1 MAHTGAAFTFQAGA
15 RPIEQQTKYRN
26 EPYAANGLP
35 CLITVD
41 PRVFH
46 GSTYSKHRPA
56 EPEVETAKPRRRM
69 PTPRAKEVPLNSL
82 AAPPPK
88 EPRID
93 LELQTAP
100 YLQEV
105 VERPAV
111 SELYTQTDAFLERPR
126 TPPYIPAK
134 TGVDI
139 ETQVEED
146 KLFDFDFEV
155 RPIVAVI
162 VGKTIEQAFMEVH
175 EEEEFATIRRQKEA
189 IEHRRNCDLGDI
201 LRLEET
207 ERRKFEEKQ
216 RRVAER
222 LVYESEQ
229 QEVRSRVAARGFG
242 EFFVSDLIGDALKI
256 LDARGYFYDEVERAI
271 EINFMPWL
279 GQAMGNPEEVRR
291 LSNAIVKR
299 VNDATVAY
307 DDKLRTEIEQQID
320 VTEQKV
326 QTDKNVVLRQMF
338 VEDLASLKIRAAR
351 AAAKPQKDHGEEE
364 DESHADE

>member
-1 MAHTGAAFTFQAGA
+1 MAHSGAALTFQAGA

-26 EPYAANGLP
+26 EPYGANGLA

-56 EPEVETAKPRRRM
+56 EPEVQTAKSRRRVQ
-69 PTPRAKEVPLNSL
+69 TPRVKEVPLNSL

-105 VERPAV
+105 VEHPAE
-111 SELYTQTDAFLERPR
+111 SDIYTQTDIFLERPE
-126 TPPYIPAK
+126 TPPYIPPK
-134 TGVDI
+134 TGIDI

-146 KLFDFDFEV
+146 QLFDFDFEV
-155 RPIVAVI
+155 RPIVETI
-162 VGKTIEQAFMEVH
+162 VGKTIEQAFLEVH
-175 EEEEFATIRRQKEA
+175 EEEEFAAIRLQKEA
-189 IEHRRNCDLGDI
+189 IEYRRNGDLTDI

-207 ERRKFEEKQ
+207 EQRKFEEKQ

-229 QEVRSRVAARGFG
+229 QELRSRIAARGFG
-242 EFFVSDLIGDALKI
+242 EFFVSDLIGNALKI
-256 LDARGYFYDEVERAI
+256 LDKSGYFYDEVEREI
-271 EINFMPWL
+271 EINFMTWL
-279 GQAMGNPEEVRR
+279 GQEMVNPEEVHRV
-291 LSNAIVKR
+291 SNALVKR
-299 VNDATVAY
+299 MKEAAVAY
-307 DDKLRTEIEQQID
+307 DDKLRSQTEQQID
-320 VTEQKV
+320 VSEQKV
-326 QTDKNVVLRQMF
+326 QKDKNVVLRQMF
-338 VEDLASLKIRAAR
+338 VEDLGSIKIRAAR
-351 AAAKPQKDHGEEE
+351 EAAQPKKDHGEEE
-364 DESHADE
+364 GESHDDE